1 MRIKLRNVSL
11 CIEIFLK
18 YPCSPIGIKMSIP
31 FRAFWYCYFVIYLGK
46 STVVAAVL
54 LVIFAKLCIL
64 QLIQVFCVDSAEARK
79 SWAQC
84 TVEYSAE

>member
-1 MRIKLRNVSL
+1 
-11 CIEIFLK
+11 
-18 YPCSPIGIKMSIP
+18 MSIP
-31 FRAFWYCYFVIYLGK
+31 FRAFWYQYFLIYLGK

-54 LVIFAKLCIL
+54 LAIFAKLCTL
-64 QLIQVFCVDSAEARK
+64 LIQVFCVANAEARK